1 MPAVSIFSIRSPKK
15 KAEPK
20 NSGSAFQAGVLYPA
34 PGRRNHINKPEF
46 YIPLPAG
53 GKDNGQT
60 MAFISCLADFSAPL
74 LYAILAATSTE
85 NEKNP
90 KKFTKQT
97 DKTDFKEPYYAKL
110 SPGKFSDPNSEAQI
124 IREAKAGGYDG
135 VVTAY
140 RTTPLKPWG
149 I

>member
-97 DKTDFKEPYYAKL
+97 GKTDFILVHRVAHELILPESRL
-110 SPGKFSDPNSEAQI
+110 SKKHF
-124 IREAKAGGYDG
+124 
-135 VVTAY
+135 
-140 RTTPLKPWG
+140 
-149 I
+149 